1 MPLGGFD
8 TRAVSTH
15 SRPKAAGICLFGL
28 PRRHRCFNTQP
39 PEGGWRVWYIP
50 KKNRKLFQHTAARRR
65 LGWATATVSR
75 KRWFQ
80 HTAARRRLVKIMQHS
95 GIIFSFNTQPPEGG
109 WVQAAFD
116 VDKEGSF
123 NTQPPEGGWRYWAA
137 LLDIEAVSTHSRPK
151 AAGLNL
157 MRGGFEALF
166 QHTAARRRLDERDRI
181 NGEFASF
188 NTQPPEGGWPLGAD
202 ARHRRFGFQHT
213 AARRRLDIRAHDRA
227 CRALLFQHTAA
238 RRRLVAA
245 APAASCY
252 FAVSTHSRPKA
263 AGATA
268 WRSWRTCTFQ
278 HTAARR
284 RLGHHGADTGISRR
298 VSTHSRPKA
307 AGRAFARGRH
317 ITAQFQH
324 TAARRRLAADC
335 PPSLRRRLFQHTA
348 ARRRLGASQ
357 IRRAKLAR
365 FQHTAARRRLGVL

>member
-123 NTQPPEGGWRYWAA
+123 NTQPPEGGW
-137 LLDIEAVSTHSRPK
+137 
-151 AAGLNL
+151 
-157 MRGGFEALF
+157 
-166 QHTAARRRLDERDRI
+166 ARRRVCPQRR
-181 NGEFASF
+181 ARF
-188 NTQPPEGGWPLGAD
+188 NTQPPEGGWWIWTS
-202 ARHRRFGFQHT
+202 R
-213 AARRRLDIRAHDRA
+213 
-227 CRALLFQHTAA
+227 
-238 RRRLVAA
+238 
-245 APAASCY
+245 SCN
-252 FAVSTHSRPKA
+252 
-263 AGATA
+263 GGM
-268 WRSWRTCTFQ
+268 FQ

-284 RLGHHGADTGISRR
+284 RLGKNTGA
-298 VSTHSRPKA
+298 A
-307 AGRAFARGRH
+307 AG
-317 ITAQFQH
+317 
-324 TAARRRLAADC
+324 
-335 PPSLRRRLFQHTA
+335 
-348 ARRRLGASQ
+348 
-357 IRRAKLAR
+357 
-365 FQHTAARRRLGVL
+365 

>member
-151 AAGLNL
+151 AAG
-157 MRGGFEALF
+157 
-166 QHTAARRRLDERDRI
+166 
-181 NGEFASF
+181 
-188 NTQPPEGGWPLGAD
+188 PEDVFVPN
-202 ARHRRFGFQHT
+202 
-213 AARRRLDIRAHDRA
+213 
-227 CRALLFQHTAA
+227 
-238 RRRLVAA
+238 
-245 APAASCY
+245 
-252 FAVSTHSRPKA
+252 AV
-263 AGATA
+263 
-268 WRSWRTCTFQ
+268 
-278 HTAARR
+278 
-284 RLGHHGADTGISRR
+284 R

-307 AGRAFARGRH
+307 AGSGSLHIQTARYM
-317 ITAQFQH
+317 FQH
-324 TAARRRLAADC
+324 TAARRRLVDLDIEELQWWYVSTHSRPKAAGKKYWG
-335 PPSLRRRLFQHTA
+335 SRRVIAFQHTA
-348 ARRRLGASQ
+348 ARRRLGTVWRPKTSAC
-357 IRRAKLAR
+357 R
-365 FQHTAARRRLGVL
+365 FQHTAARRRLGPSMPTR